1 MKKML
6 MLIVFGLFATN
17 VNSQEIKTDSI
28 TRANDSIKKVEFAK
42 IEKERLEALK
52 NQEKAK
58 KEPEKE
64 AQKAEK
70 QAKEQQKVIIYF
82 GRV

>member
-28 TRANDSIKKVEFAK
+28 TRANDSIKKIEFEK
-42 IEKERLEALK
+42 IEKAKLEALK
-52 NQEKAK
+52 NQEKA
-58 KEPEKE
+58 EKE
-64 AQKAEK
+64 AEKEAKKAEK
-70 QAKEQQKVIIYF
+70 QAKEQQKDLDLLF
-82 GRV
+82 

>member
-1 MKKML
+1 MP
-6 MLIVFGLFATN
+6 FGLFATN

-58 KEPEKE
+58 KEAAIAE
-64 AQKAEK
+64 AKAAPAAAPAEE
-70 QAKEQQKVIIYF
+70 AAPAAAE
-82 GRV
+82 G